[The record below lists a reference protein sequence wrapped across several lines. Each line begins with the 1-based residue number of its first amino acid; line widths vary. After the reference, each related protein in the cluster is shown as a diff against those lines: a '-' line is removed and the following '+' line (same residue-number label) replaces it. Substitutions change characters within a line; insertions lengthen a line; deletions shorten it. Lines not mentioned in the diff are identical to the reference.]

1 VGAHVALALGA
12 LAVLTWLG
20 WAWLQ
25 STGGL
30 DEIARRHGLWAALVL
45 VPLQTLVSLSFS
57 PIPSDAVAFATSLI
71 YGFWLGTF
79 FGWLAWMAGALIQY
93 VAVRRAARGLRAAR
107 GFDVEA
113 LRARLPAWLRSIP
126 PDHPAFLICGR
137 WFPLG
142 LMSSTRRPV
151 GVPLPRFACS
161 VGIAPVS
168 ALIAALATGTPGA
181 EGVPADVRGWTRTGS
196 ARGARPAKQPPRVA
210 HP

>member
-12 LAVLTWLG
+12 LAVLSWLA
-20 WAWLQ
+20 WAFLQ

-71 YGFWLGTF
+71 YGFWLGAF
-79 FGWLAWMAGALIQY
+79 LGWLAWMAGALIQY
-93 VAVRRAARGLRAAR
+93 VAVRRVARRIRAAR
-107 GFDVEA
+107 GIRAALGIDVEA

-142 LMSSTRRPV
+142 AHVVNATAGAL
-151 GVPLPRFACS
+151 GVPLLRFAWCAA

-168 ALIAALATGTPGA
+168 ALIAALATG
-181 EGVPADVRGWTRTGS
+181 
-196 ARGARPAKQPPRVA
+196 VA
-210 HP
+210 GR

>member
-1 VGAHVALALGA
+1 VPNELSREIRRAVRGADLPTDAVPPALRRVGAHVALAVGA
-12 LAVLTWLG
+12 LAVLSWLA

-30 DEIARRHGLWAALVL
+30 DEIARRHGLWAALLL

-93 VAVRRAARGLRAAR
+93 VAVRRAARGL
-107 GFDVEA
+107 DVEA
-113 LRARLPAWLRSIP
+113 LRARLPAWLRRIP

-142 LMSSTRRPV
+142 PHVVNATAGAL
-151 GVPLPRFACS
+151 GVPLPRFAWCAA
-161 VGIAPVS
+161 VGIAPVA
-168 ALIAALATGTPGA
+168 ALIAALATG
-181 EGVPADVRGWTRTGS
+181 
-196 ARGARPAKQPPRVA
+196 VA
-210 HP
+210 GR